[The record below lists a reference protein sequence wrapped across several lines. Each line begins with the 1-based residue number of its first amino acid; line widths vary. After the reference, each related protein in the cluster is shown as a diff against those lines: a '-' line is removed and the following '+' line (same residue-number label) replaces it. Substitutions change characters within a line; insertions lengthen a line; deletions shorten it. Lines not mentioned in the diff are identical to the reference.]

1 MNQTSLHWFRFF
13 MVAFFLA
20 ATMANSYA
28 QCLQSVSF
36 TNWKSSGDSVQNQ
49 IQWVLG
55 ANDTSVQS
63 QVNTNF
69 PQFYLG
75 PDTFM
80 NVKITGKF
88 EVETNFDDDYVGFVF
103 GFKETWDYDWW
114 INNDSMRHEYFLFD
128 WKKNAQNYIGY
139 VAQEGFSIN
148 EVDQTFARNIPNVFP
163 SFWDHTNSATFQVLN
178 TQFGVTQGWVSFQT
192 YDFELY
198 YTPTRAIVTIDADTI
213 FDEGGCFEP
222 GLFGFYSF
230 SQQQTRYWD
239 FNYELFID
247 FDMEAENVC
256 LGDTAEFIYID
267 TGSCNGASVFSNIDT
282 FYWDLGDGTITNDTN
297 PLHIYDSAGYY
308 DVYLIATDVNGCTD
322 SAFRQVAIHEPPAAE
337 FVFDD
342 VCLGDSAH
350 FYDSTSI
357 NVGSLVSWDWDFGDG
372 NSDTSEFEASHMYT
386 QSGQY
391 TVELIIE
398 DNAGCRDTVD
408 SSFLVYDTPI
418 VDFDIRDTCDG
429 IEILMEDLS
438 TSVNGNITA
447 RRWDIDHD
455 GVVEYNDSISIEY
468 LYNTYGTVNAE
479 LAVVDALGCRD
490 SLVKSVTIHP
500 NPIADFEAPNVCRD
514 TFMVFA
520 DSSSI
525 AIGQIAAWDWDF
537 GDGNSS
543 ATAAPLHIYDT
554 SGFSTVQL
562 KVTSNEGCVDS
573 TTKSVFVYHDPIPAF
588 LSNDTCQYLE
598 LDIIQNSTSSSGQI
612 VTYAWDFGN
621 GTTSDNAVPIKAYQ
635 SPGLY
640 NVQLGV
646 KTEYGC
652 KKSFEDSIRI
662 YPAPVAD
669 FEWQNNVCEGN
680 SLPFRDLSTLVQT
693 TPGGDHITDWF
704 WEFNE
709 VTSTKQNPTYK
720 TKISEVVSAKLTVTT
735 NYGCM
740 DNVRQYPEIFPLP
753 TADFDVDIG
762 CQMGETKFKDFSTVD
777 DGIIESWVWDF
788 GDGQTGTSE
797 NPRHVYSLEGTKKV
811 KLTIASTYGCSNHA
825 EQIIEIPPKPMAA
838 FQIIDEVACTP
849 LQTYAAN
856 QSEISSGTLSYEWYL
871 DGQVVSQQKNPE
883 LRAYNDTLEPVTY
896 AVRLVARSDFGCASE
911 VIQNNAL
918 TVLPKP
924 NAKFRILNLDI
935 DMFNPAVAFE
945 NNTINGTRWQWT
957 FGDGVSSTDFA
968 PLYTYQNSGTYE
980 VRLTAWNA
988 YECDNSTKE
997 LVEVKPITT
1006 LYIPSA
1012 FTPNGDGDNDV
1023 FQFSGFNEG
1032 KKFGIK
1038 IWDRWGNLLIESDDF
1053 NMTWDGSM
1061 IDGRLAPA
1069 GVYVYHILWQRSS
1082 GEYQEIHGQLT
1093 LIR

>member
-1 MNQTSLHWFRFF
+1 M
-13 MVAFFLA
+13 
-20 ATMANSYA
+20 
-28 QCLQSVSF
+28 
-36 TNWKSSGDSVQNQ
+36 
-49 IQWVLG
+49 
-55 ANDTSVQS
+55 
-63 QVNTNF
+63 
-69 PQFYLG
+69 
-75 PDTFM
+75 
-80 NVKITGKF
+80 
-88 EVETNFDDDYVGFVF
+88 
-103 GFKETWDYDWW
+103 
-114 INNDSMRHEYFLFD
+114 
-128 WKKNAQNYIGY
+128 
-139 VAQEGFSIN
+139 
-148 EVDQTFARNIPNVFP
+148 
-163 SFWDHTNSATFQVLN
+163 
-178 TQFGVTQGWVSFQT
+178 
-192 YDFELY
+192 
-198 YTPTRAIVTIDADTI
+198 
-213 FDEGGCFEP
+213 
-222 GLFGFYSF
+222 
-230 SQQQTRYWD
+230 
-239 FNYELFID
+239 
-247 FDMEAENVC
+247 
-256 LGDTAEFIYID
+256 
-267 TGSCNGASVFSNIDT
+267 
-282 FYWDLGDGTITNDTN
+282 
-297 PLHIYDSAGYY
+297 
-308 DVYLIATDVNGCTD
+308 
-322 SAFRQVAIHEPPAAE
+322 
-337 FVFDD
+337 
-342 VCLGDSAH
+342 
-350 FYDSTSI
+350 
-357 NVGSLVSWDWDFGDG
+357 
-372 NSDTSEFEASHMYT
+372 
-386 QSGQY
+386 
-391 TVELIIE
+391 
-398 DNAGCRDTVD
+398 
-408 SSFLVYDTPI
+408 
-418 VDFDIRDTCDG
+418 
-429 IEILMEDLS
+429 
-438 TSVNGNITA
+438 
-447 RRWDIDHD
+447 
-455 GVVEYNDSISIEY
+455 
-468 LYNTYGTVNAE
+468 
-479 LAVVDALGCRD
+479 
-490 SLVKSVTIHP
+490 
-500 NPIADFEAPNVCRD
+500 
-514 TFMVFA
+514 
-520 DSSSI
+520 
-525 AIGQIAAWDWDF
+525 
-537 GDGNSS
+537 
-543 ATAAPLHIYDT
+543 
-554 SGFSTVQL
+554 
-562 KVTSNEGCVDS
+562 
-573 TTKSVFVYHDPIPAF
+573 
-588 LSNDTCQYLE
+588 
-598 LDIIQNSTSSSGQI
+598 
-612 VTYAWDFGN
+612 
-621 GTTSDNAVPIKAYQ
+621 
-635 SPGLY
+635 
-640 NVQLGV
+640 
-646 KTEYGC
+646 
-652 KKSFEDSIRI
+652 
-662 YPAPVAD
+662 AD

-680 SLPFRDLSTLVQT
+680 SLPFRDLSTLVQI

-762 CQMGETKFKDFSTVD
+762 CQMGETKFKDFSTID
-777 DGIIESWVWDF
+777 HGIIESWVWDF

-856 QSEISSGTLSYEWYL
+856 QSEISSGTLSYVWYL

-924 NAKFRILNLDI
+924 NAKFRILNPDI